1 MRLIRRSVGQNSPGL
16 PLSENHYMA
25 TGDRLFAMCN
35 RIELYV
41 AIIYLAD
48 ALWDSSRCFPKALDS
63 PPVLE

>member
-1 MRLIRRSVGQNSPGL
+1 
-16 PLSENHYMA
+16 MA